1 MTFPTPTPALPEEQE
16 QAFRLLLSHLP
27 PDRLLRRL
35 ASSMDMFKRGEIDPQ
50 GLLVF
55 RRDGEVIGAI
65 AANVIPGGTG
75 IVWPPSCQD
84 QGGQDA
90 LIREALSWMA
100 GRGARLVQA
109 LLHPDEV
116 HLAAPLLRNGFQH
129 VTGLWYLGHDRE
141 MSLDRLGEEP
151 RLSFESFDRT
161 DHDVFRETMA
171 RSFEGSLD
179 CPEVTGARSIEEV
192 MTGFQGQGVFDP
204 GAWWLASDG
213 DNPVGVLLTSAIPD
227 EDAWEISYV
236 GVVPEARRRGYG
248 REIVTRALFEARAVD
263 VGQVFLTVDARN
275 EPAWK
280 LYRSLGFEPFDRR
293 EVFLML
299 RPQRL

>member
-1 MTFPTPTPALPEEQE
+1 MTFLDPSPALPEEQE

-27 PDRLLRRL
+27 PDRLTRRL
-35 ASSMDMFKRGEIDPQ
+35 ASSLDMFRKGELDPQ
-50 GLLVF
+50 GLLVL
-55 RRDGEVIGAI
+55 RRDGAVIGAI
-65 AANVIPGGTG
+65 AANVLPGGTG
-75 IVWPPSCQD
+75 IVWPPSCPD
-84 QGGQDA
+84 EVGQDT
-90 LIREALSWMA
+90 LIRQALCWMT

-109 LLHPDEV
+109 LLHPDEA
-116 HLAAPLLRNGFQH
+116 HLADPLVRNGFQH

-141 MSLDRLGEEP
+141 MSLDRLGGET
-151 RLSFESFDRT
+151 RLHLESFDRA
-161 DHDVFRETMA
+161 DRAVFRETMV

-179 CPEVTGARSIEEV
+179 CPEVTGARSIDEV

-204 GAWWLASDG
+204 AAWWLASSRD
-213 DNPVGVLLTSAIPD
+213 DSVGVLLTSAIPE

-299 RPQRL
+299 PPL